1 MNRVR
6 DYCGFAV
13 WFLGFLTMT
22 LWLVGSPERWMLP
35 PALQAVGLAAAG
47 FVVLRLLLLARRRRR
62 ARAANPPSTCTAE
75 AVFKPQHQAPLR
87 LPSVKPRRQFGL
99 RDMHR

>member
-1 MNRVR
+1 MNRVW

-22 LWLVGSPERWMLP
+22 LWLVGPPERWMLP
-35 PALQAVGLAAAG
+35 PALETVGLAASA
-47 FVVLRLLLLARRRRR
+47 FVALRLLLLARRRRSS
-62 ARAANPPSTCTAE
+62 RAANPPAP
-75 AVFKPQHQAPLR
+75 AAPQAALKPPHRAPPR